1 MKGANEMKDLNYYLN
16 LNYEMIVK
24 KDSDCF
30 VAHYKEF
37 PRILGTGE
45 NEIEAISDL
54 KDAFKC
60 FVEISLKNGDKI
72 KEPSQIHPSK
82 NYAITMK
89 TNIMDEIDKTAQT
102 GAFSLSD
109 NRCSHAKLY
118 KKYMISNLEFLSQ
131 KALLYLY

>member
-24 KDSDCF
+24 KDSDYF

-89 TNIMDEIDKTAQT
+89 TNIMDEIDKTAARL
-102 GAFSLSD
+102 GLSRSAIIAVGMQSYIK
-109 NRCSHAKLY
+109 N
-118 KKYMISNLEFLSQ
+118 I
-131 KALLYLY
+131 

>member
-1 MKGANEMKDLNYYLN
+1 MKDLNYYLN

-37 PRILGTGE
+37 PHILGTGE

-60 FVEISLKNGDKI
+60 FVEISLKMAI
-72 KEPSQIHPSK
+72 KSK
-82 NYAITMK
+82 NQAKSTLAK
-89 TNIMDEIDKTAQT
+89 TTQ
-102 GAFSLSD
+102 
-109 NRCSHAKLY
+109 
-118 KKYMISNLEFLSQ
+118 
-131 KALLYLY
+131 